1 LVVKM
6 RGAVLVALA
15 ATVGNL
21 LQGWDNS
28 TIAGIYMPVYHYLIS
43 YNIEIK
49 YLFCSLHYLL
59 SKLHSGRLHSML

>member
-1 LVVKM
+1 MVVKM
-6 RGAVLVALA
+6 RRVVLVALA

-28 TIAGIYMPVYHYLIS
+28 SIAGIYMPPFS

-49 YLFCSLHYLL
+49 YL
-59 SKLHSGRLHSML
+59 